1 MLAQPTKHI
10 GVKMFLA
17 PMVCNGLT
25 YNGEGIEV
33 TELSPV
39 CLEGRVIYT
48 ASFDPSFEHSRV
60 ASSPER
66 ATGPHKLRLSSNST
80 GTRLFVFG
88 IAAGVIAA
96 MTLGQHHGRA

>member
-1 MLAQPTKHI
+1 
-10 GVKMFLA
+10 
-17 PMVCNGLT
+17 MVCNGLT
-25 YNGEGIEV
+25 YKEEGIEV

-60 ASSPER
+60 AQPER
-66 ATGPHKLRLSSNST
+66 ATGPRQLRLSSSST